1 MRAEVCRDGGQYV
14 QEYKQ
19 GKPIAA
25 VKKIGTCKNR
35 GTTIIFQPDP
45 EIFKE
50 IYFDRKKTTCS
61 F

>member
-19 GKPIAA
+19 GKPIALLKKLEP
-25 VKKIGTCKNR
+25 VKTEER
-35 GTTIIFQPDP
+35 PL
-45 EIFKE
+45 
-50 IYFDRKKTTCS
+50 YFSPIQK